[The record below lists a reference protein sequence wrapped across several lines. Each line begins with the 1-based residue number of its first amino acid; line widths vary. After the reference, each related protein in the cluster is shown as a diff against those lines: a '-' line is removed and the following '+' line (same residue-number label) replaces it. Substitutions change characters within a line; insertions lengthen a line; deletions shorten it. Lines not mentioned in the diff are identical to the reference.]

1 MNKKVIVAM
10 SGGVDSSVAAL
21 LLQQQGFEVIGI
33 TMQIWQEVSYKTG
46 ACCSLE
52 AVSDARQVAWQL
64 DIPHYVFNFQEEF
77 KTKVID
83 YFCREYL
90 VGRTPNPCIA
100 CNRHLKFESFLN
112 KAIAMD
118 ADYIATGHYAR
129 ISRDE
134 SSGQLSLM
142 TGLDNSKDQ
151 SYALYSMNQYQLEHT
166 LFPLGTYSK
175 QEVRIL
181 AEKAGLSVSSKAE
194 SQDLCFVS
202 SGRYGEF
209 VDNYLGL
216 ERQPG
221 LFRSSTGEF
230 LGHHKGIHHYTVGQR
245 KGLGLALGY
254 PAYVTGIDPN
264 TGTVWIGENQALYQS
279 SLTAEEVHYISGIP
293 LESPKNLTVK
303 IRYSSPR
310 VPALIT
316 LLDRNRM
323 RVDFD
328 TPQRAITPGQ
338 AIVLYEGDQV
348 LGGGTINSS
357 TDSDARQMEMADT

>member
-1 MNKKVIVAM
+1 M

-21 LLQQQGFEVIGI
+21 LLKQQGYEVIGI
-33 TMQIWQEVSYKTG
+33 TMQIWQGAEDHSK

-64 DIPHYVFNFQEEF
+64 DIPHYVFNFREEF

-83 YFCREYL
+83 YFCQEYL
-90 VGRTPNPCIA
+90 IGRTPNPCVA
-100 CNRHLKFESFLN
+100 CNRHLKFESLLQ

-129 ISRDE
+129 IFSDA
-134 SSGQLSLM
+134 SSSQLRLC

-151 SYALYSMNQYQLEHT
+151 SYALYAMTQYQLAHT

-175 QEVRIL
+175 QQTRIL
-181 AEKAGLSVSSKAE
+181 AEEAGLAVSTKAE

-202 SGRYGEF
+202 NGRYGEF
-209 VDNYLGL
+209 VDKHLNLDKKS
-216 ERQPG
+216 G
-221 LFRSSTGEF
+221 LFRSASGEC
-230 LGHHKGIHHYTVGQR
+230 LGPHQGIHHYTVGQR

-254 PAYVTGIDPN
+254 PAYVTAIDPD
-264 TGTVWIGENQALYQS
+264 TSTVWVGDNQALFQS
-279 SLTAEEVHYISGIP
+279 SLIAEEVHYISGTPCHGPMYI
-293 LESPKNLTVK
+293 KAK

-310 VPALIT
+310 VPALVT
-316 LLDRNRM
+316 PLDSNRM

-338 AIVLYEGDQV
+338 AIVFYEGDQV
-348 LGGGTINSS
+348 LGGGTIKSACKLRKQNG
-357 TDSDARQMEMADT
+357 SD

>member
-1 MNKKVIVAM
+1 MIKWKNRLNKKVIVAM

-21 LLQQQGFEVIGI
+21 LLKQQGFEVIGI
-33 TMQIWQEVSYKTG
+33 TMQIWQEVLYQTG

-64 DIPHYVFNFQEEF
+64 DIPHYVFNFREEF
-77 KTKVID
+77 KIKVID
-83 YFCREYL
+83 YFCQEYL
-90 VGRTPNPCIA
+90 AGRTPNPCIA
-100 CNRHLKFESFLN
+100 CNRHLKFESLLQ

-129 ISRDE
+129 IARDD
-134 SSGQLSLM
+134 SSGQYKLLA
-142 TGLDNSKDQ
+142 GIDNNKDQ

-166 LFPLGTYSK
+166 LFPLGTYTK
-175 QEVRIL
+175 QEVRRL
-181 AEKAGLSVSSKAE
+181 AEEGCLSVSAKAE

-216 ERQPG
+216 EKQPG
-221 LFRSSTGEF
+221 IFRSSTGEC

-245 KGLGLALGY
+245 KGLGLPLGY
-254 PAYVTGIDPN
+254 PTYVTGIDPD
-264 TGTVWIGENQALYQS
+264 TGTVWVGKNQELYQS
-279 SLTAEEVHYISGIP
+279 CLTAEDVQYISGIP
-293 LESPKNLTVK
+293 LESPKNLAVK
-303 IRYSSPR
+303 IRYSSSQ

-316 LLDRNRM
+316 PLDRNRI

-328 TPQRAITPGQ
+328 TPQRSITPGQ
-338 AIVLYEGDQV
+338 AVVLYEGDQV
-348 LGGGTINSS
+348 LGGGTINSAS
-357 TDSDARQMEMADT
+357 NR